1 MARARSD
8 KHTSCPVFASGFL
21 DFLRR
26 GNGTFRKCDGK
37 SFCGFCE
44 RVGPHERQIAA
55 RKKNHEMRTYTI
67 STPFRLCAVCDAQR
81 NGKIICCPVVEN
93 AEPHLPI
100 CQRSGEKIGTGCVF
114 VGPRTRH
121 QTNTI
126 WSGLR
131 PDTPPTSHT
140 ARLKSVSVRR
150 SLTRQ
155 TENRGVPRL
164 RRGFRFCD

>member
-1 MARARSD
+1 MMARARSD

-55 RKKNHEMRTYTI
+55 RKKIMKCAEKNHEMRTYTI

-81 NGKIICCPVVEN
+81 NGKMICCPVVEN

-131 PDTPPTSHT
+131 PDTLDTVP
-140 ARLKSVSVRR
+140 A
-150 SLTRQ
+150 TR
-155 TENRGVPRL
+155 
-164 RRGFRFCD
+164 

>member
-55 RKKNHEMRTYTI
+55 RKKIMK
-67 STPFRLCAVCDAQR
+67 CALIQS
-81 NGKIICCPVVEN
+81 P
-93 AEPHLPI
+93 L
-100 CQRSGEKIGTGCVF
+100 RSDCV
-114 VGPRTRH
+114 RSAT
-121 QTNTI
+121 
-126 WSGLR
+126 LKE
-131 PDTPPTSHT
+131 T
-140 ARLKSVSVRR
+140 AK
-150 SLTRQ
+150 
-155 TENRGVPRL
+155 
-164 RRGFRFCD
+164 